1 MALITNTTRR
11 TPIGLAGVL
20 VGPGQSVEVEA
31 WDKIKGRKNVKA
43 MLEAGDLQV
52 GKAAADKVAKAATK
66 AGDTPEPPAPPAGG
80 SGDANKPPAA

>member
-20 VGPGQSVEVEA
+20 VGPGQSVEVEG

-52 GKAAADKVAKAATK
+52 GKAAADKVAKASKTPE
-66 AGDTPEPPAPPAGG
+66 TPEPPAPPAGG
-80 SGDANKPPAA
+80 SGDANTPPAA